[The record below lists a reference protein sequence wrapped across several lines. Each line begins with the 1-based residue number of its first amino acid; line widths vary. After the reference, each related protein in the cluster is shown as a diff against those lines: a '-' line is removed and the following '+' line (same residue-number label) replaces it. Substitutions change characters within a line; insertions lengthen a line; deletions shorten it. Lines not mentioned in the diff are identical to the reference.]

1 MTKKHIKIQIRTMK
15 RTKQKALHTALAFLP
30 IFLTGCAGNITG
42 LVGAQEDFGCPA
54 SGGVNCTTVSATYER
69 EHADDVK
76 SEAKTLTGVDTVSTN
91 DTFGRDPIRND
102 RIAVTSTPV
111 EADRRFNGPIKHQD
125 LSSRAPERLVMLWIL
140 PWVDAA
146 GDLHSDSRVWMR
158 VRDAA
163 WRIES
168 VRTRAMRVAPETAP

>member
-1 MTKKHIKIQIRTMK
+1 MK
-15 RTKQKALHTALAFLP
+15 RIKQKALHTALVFLP
-30 IFLTGCAGNITG
+30 VFLTGCAGNITG

-76 SEAKTLTGVDTVSTN
+76 SEVKTLTGVDSANNNTL
-91 DTFGRDPIRND
+91 GRAPIRND

-111 EADRRFNGPIKHQD
+111 EADRRQRLPVSGPIKHQD

>member
-1 MTKKHIKIQIRTMK
+1 MNQTKHK
-15 RTKQKALHTALAFLP
+15 RYAGRAALFLMPWVLA
-30 IFLTGCAGNITG
+30 GCAGNITG

-76 SEAKTLTGVDTVSTN
+76 SEAKTLTGVDTANTN

-111 EADRRFNGPIKHQD
+111 EADRQQELPVNGPTRHQG

>member
-1 MTKKHIKIQIRTMK
+1 MK
-15 RTKQKALHTALAFLP
+15 RIKQKALHTALVFLP
-30 IFLTGCAGNITG
+30 VFLTGCAGNITG

-76 SEAKTLTGVDTVSTN
+76 SEVKTLTGVDSANNNTL
-91 DTFGRDPIRND
+91 GREPIRND

-111 EADRRFNGPIKHQD
+111 EADRRQRLPVNGQIKHQD

>member
-1 MTKKHIKIQIRTMK
+1 MKQI
-15 RTKQKALHTALAFLP
+15 KQKALHTALAFLP
-30 IFLTGCAGNITG
+30 VFLTGCAGNITG

-76 SEAKTLTGVDTVSTN
+76 SEVKTLTGVDSANNNTL
-91 DTFGRDPIRND
+91 GREPIRND

-111 EADRRFNGPIKHQD
+111 EADRRQRLPVNGQIKHQD